1 MRNTIFIVLLFS
13 LLLSSCKK
21 NNGTDTDTS
30 GTATIDNNL
39 TLDPKLQTYVNY
51 GFLFSEAK
59 LVSNVG
65 APKPDITISN
75 DGTLN
80 NLIIQAKINSRF
92 YKAGEYINA
101 NLAIQAFNNLTSVSV
116 PQWEDWAFSIKPNQ
130 VWIFETADEHYAK
143 IRIIETISEI
153 RSQPELNWKW
163 AECTFEWVYQPDGT
177 LTFPG
182 K

>member
-1 MRNTIFIVLLFS
+1 MRNTVFIILVLVLF
-13 LLLSSCKK
+13 LPSC
-21 NNGTDTDTS
+21 NEDNGTHTDTS
-30 GTATIDNNL
+30 GTATINNDL
-39 TLDPKLQTYVNY
+39 AFDPQLQTYVNY

-75 DGTLN
+75 DGTLD
-80 NLIIQAKINSRF
+80 NLIIQAKINSKF
-92 YKAGEYINA
+92 YKAGEYN
-101 NLAIQAFNNLTSVSV
+101 NGDLAIQAFDNLTSISV
-116 PQWEDWAFSIKPNQ
+116 PQWEDWAFSVKPNQ

-153 RSQPELNWKW
+153 RSQPEPNWKW
-163 AECTFEWVYQPDGT
+163 AECTFEWVYQPDGS